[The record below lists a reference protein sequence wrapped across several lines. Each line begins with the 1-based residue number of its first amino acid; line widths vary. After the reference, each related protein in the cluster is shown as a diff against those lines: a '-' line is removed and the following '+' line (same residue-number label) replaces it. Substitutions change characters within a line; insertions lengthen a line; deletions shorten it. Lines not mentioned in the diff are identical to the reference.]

1 VVVSYDITAL
11 LANHPLF
18 RHLPEHER
26 LDLAKNGNIK
36 EFDSGELV
44 FAKGDP
50 AGGFY
55 IILKGRVVIGN
66 YSAAGQQTIYDVL
79 SSGDNFGEVS
89 AIDGNA
95 RTADATTLEDS
106 ELLIIRRSVFLQLII
121 QNSGFALSLLETMCR
136 RVRFARVLLHDLYW
150 LDLPCRLA
158 KRVLALAEKQEA
170 LDQPSGERV
179 CHLSQNSL
187 ASMIGASRQTVNKML
202 RDWEHQGIV
211 ELHREEIIVCD
222 ATRLRDIADSSLS

>member
-1 VVVSYDITAL
+1 VVVSYDVTAL

-26 LDLAKNGNIK
+26 LDLAKNGNRK
-36 EFDSGELV
+36 EFSSGELV

-50 AGGFY
+50 AEAFY
-55 IILKGRVVIGN
+55 IVLKGRVLISN
-66 YSAAGQQTIYDVL
+66 YSVDQKIIYDVPC
-79 SSGDNFGEVS
+79 SGDNFGEVS
-89 AIDGNA
+89 AIDGNS

-106 ELLIIRRSVFLQLII
+106 ELLIIRRSVFLQLIV
-121 QNSGFALSLLETMCR
+121 QNSRFALSLLETICI
-136 RVRFARVLLHDLYW
+136 RVRFARALLDDLYW
-150 LDLPCRLA
+150 LDLPSRLA
-158 KRVLALAEKQEA
+158 KRLLALAEKQEA
-170 LDQPSGERV
+170 FDQPSGERV
-179 CHLSQNSL
+179 CHLYSL
-187 ASMIGASRQTVNKML
+187 AGMIGASHQTVNKVL